1 VQLAG
6 EIEAV
11 PNFGVDIWTM
21 RRIDQKCQVIRGDC
35 AAISRLVGTGDVLH
49 HTLPPGMMPITSQAA
64 MAAQLHLQRIG
75 VLAQAIEDVPN
86 FGADIWTMRQID
98 VECREMA
105 WHAQAVWPLV
115 SPPGTGHV

>member
-1 VQLAG
+1 
-6 EIEAV
+6 V
-11 PNFGVDIWTM
+11 PNFAVDYWTM
-21 RRIDQKCQVIRGDC
+21 CGIDQKCQVIIHDC
-35 AAISRLVGTGDVLH
+35 VAIGHLIGTGDVLH
-49 HTLPPGMMPITSQAA
+49 NTTLATGMMPITSENAA
-64 MAAQLHLQRIG
+64 MAQRHLQRIG

-86 FGADIWTMRQID
+86 FGPDLWSMRQID